1 MKGDLLKKMNLLNI
15 GLIIIALGLVF
26 IGMSIPLGLI
36 INNKKIRDKVR
47 KDIDQIDRD
56 EERFK

>member
-1 MKGDLLKKMNLLNI
+1 MNLLNI

-36 INNKKIRDKVR
+36 INNKKFRAKVR
-47 KDIDQIDRD
+47 KDIDQLDRD